1 MDHNCFLNVVE
12 SNPIIASV
20 KNDEGL
26 ERALKTD
33 VEIIFILYGDVCTIP
48 AITEKIRAAGKISR
62 VHMDLVGGL
71 NHASESAVD
80 YIKQFTS
87 ADGIITTKSGLVEKA
102 SKIGLRTVLRFFI
115 LDSMALENIR
125 RQSRNTIQ
133 PDLIEILPGGVRSKV
148 IHEIEAIVKVPLIAG
163 GLISTKEDVV
173 YALNSGVLAISSTN
187 EEVWKM

>member
-1 MDHNCFLNVVE
+1 MDHNQFLNVVE

-26 ERALKTD
+26 EKALKTD
-33 VEIIFILYGDVCTIP
+33 VEIIFILYGDVSTIP
-48 AITEKIRAAGKISR
+48 AITEKIRAAGKISM

-80 YIKQFTS
+80 YIQQFTS

-125 RQSRNTIQ
+125 RQSRNSIQ

-148 IHEIEAIVKVPLIAG
+148 IHEIESIVKVPLIAG
-163 GLISTKEDVV
+163 GLISCKEDVV